1 MNQYKPVRVITFKIS
16 LKHSL
21 NCVNISKLY
30 YLTWLARRCHYLKRS
45 HGMIDSPAQLADEWI
60 FSENNNKELKGNNWS
75 DWNKT
80 KTKKQRTILED
91 IKGEQCISP
100 VLPSAYMLLHRS
112 LCCGYLEIFIAY
124 FQMIIVIFPIYS
136 AIWIICMK
144 YLFRKIL
151 QKLPWAKCP
160 PHQTASRLPDHQNWK
175 LVKLRRIFFIF
186 LFCIY
191 IWIHKRSNKSR
202 NA

>member
-1 MNQYKPVRVITFKIS
+1 MSYLNQKTRKPVNQYKPVRVITFKIS

-21 NCVNISKLY
+21 TCVISKLC

-80 KTKKQRTILED
+80 KTKKQRTILKD

-112 LCCGYLEIFIAY
+112 LCCGYLEIFIC
-124 FQMIIVIFPIYS
+124 IFSNDYS
-136 AIWIICMK
+136 
-144 YLFRKIL
+144 YLCNISFHTYIL
-151 QKLPWAKCP
+151 Q
-160 PHQTASRLPDHQNWK
+160 
-175 LVKLRRIFFIF
+175 
-186 LFCIY
+186 Y
-191 IWIHKRSNKSR
+191 E
-202 NA
+202 

>member
-21 NCVNISKLY
+21 TCVISKLC

-80 KTKKQRTILED
+80 KTKKQRTILKD
-91 IKGEQCISP
+91 IKGKQCISP

-112 LCCGYLEIFIAY
+112 LCCEYLEIFIAY
-124 FQMIIVIFPIYS
+124 FQMIIVIYHFLH
-136 AIWIICMK
+136 IICNMNNLHEIPIPQNIAK
-144 YLFRKIL
+144 ASVSEMSSSSNCFPFTWPS
-151 QKLPWAKCP
+151 KLK
-160 PHQTASRLPDHQNWK
+160 
-175 LVKLRRIFFIF
+175 IFFIF